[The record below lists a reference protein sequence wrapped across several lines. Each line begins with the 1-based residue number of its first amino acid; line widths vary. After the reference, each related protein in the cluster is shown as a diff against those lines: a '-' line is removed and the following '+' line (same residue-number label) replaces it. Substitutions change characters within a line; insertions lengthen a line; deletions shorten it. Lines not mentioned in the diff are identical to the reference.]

1 MKQDHFPVTRSD
13 AEWRAILTPD
23 STGSCGGTA
32 PSGPAAACSLREAP
46 GHVYLRRMR
55 ATAVREQDQVRVRHR
70 MAELLYAARRRGRDD
85 GRSQPLDGAHR
96 GALCA
101 LRLASGPR
109 LSRMAPP
116 PTGLRYCMN
125 GAAMTF
131 EPAACADASSARSRF
146 HLVRAS
152 GTESGPPPLPRA
164 ETAAVRRAPMN
175 VTDPRR
181 SERDVTAP
189 PGHPP
194 VASGRVGVLI
204 VNLGTPEGTD
214 YWSIRRY
221 LNEFLSDRRVI
232 ETPRAH
238 LAADSAAHSADAR
251 PRAKGRDYDAIWN
264 RERDEGPLKTIT
276 RSQSEKLGLA
286 LGDLEPGVVVDW
298 AMRYGQPPIARAHQA
313 LCRPTA
319 ATAFSSFRSIR
330 NIAPPRPRR
339 SATRRSRLCGRC
351 AGSRRLRIAA
361 PYYDDPVYIDALA
374 RSTRAGLARLDFEPE
389 VVLAS
394 YHGIPQA
401 YFDKGD
407 PYYCHCAKTTR
418 LLGEALGWSEERLR
432 MTFQSR
438 FGRGEW
444 LETLHS

>member
-1 MKQDHFPVTRSD
+1 MTRAQDSPVPRGEGRGVRTT
-13 AEWRAILTPD
+13 EPPP
-23 STGSCGGTA
+23 
-32 PSGPAAACSLREAP
+32 PSPLPLSRGE
-46 GHVYLRRMR
+46 
-55 ATAVREQDQVRVRHR
+55 
-70 MAELLYAARRRGRDD
+70 RGR
-85 GRSQPLDGAHR
+85 
-96 GALCA
+96 
-101 LRLASGPR
+101 
-109 LSRMAPP
+109 
-116 PTGLRYCMN
+116 
-125 GAAMTF
+125 
-131 EPAACADASSARSRF
+131 
-146 HLVRAS
+146 
-152 GTESGPPPLPRA
+152 
-164 ETAAVRRAPMN
+164 
-175 VTDPRR
+175 
-181 SERDVTAP
+181 P

-232 ETPRAH
+232 ETPRP
-238 LAADSAAHSADAR
+238 LWLPILQLILLRR
-251 PRAKGRDYDAIWN
+251 PRAKGHDYDAIWN

-286 LGDLEPGVVVDW
+286 LADLKPNVAVDW
-298 AMRYGQPPIARAHQA
+298 AMRYGAPPIGERIKA
-313 LCRPTA
+313 LKADGCDRILVIPLYPQYCAASTA
-319 ATAFSSFRSIR
+319 TVGDKVFETLRTMRWQPA
-330 NIAPPRPRR
+330 
-339 SATRRSRLCGRC
+339 
-351 AGSRRLRIAA
+351 LRIAA
-361 PYYDDPVYIDALA
+361 PYYDDPVYIGALA

-418 LLGEALGWSEERLR
+418 LLGQALGWDEERLR

-444 LETLHS
+444 LKPYTAETVRELGSRGVKRLAVITPGFAADCLETLEEIGVENAGYFHDAGGARFAAIPCLNDSADGVAVIEAIARRELKGWAG